1 MSRLFE
7 ALQQSGLQTQERPF
21 PVQHEPE
28 PVELQ
33 PEIKAAA
40 PVQPDRARTVAIHP
54 AADLPV
60 FTEENGVA
68 AEKFRLLA
76 FKLQQLQERA
86 PFKRLLVTSSVVQDG
101 KSLISANLALAM
113 AAREKC
119 EVLLIGG
126 DLRQPRLNEIFG
138 IGNLPGLGD
147 WMDQQHKPIS
157 DYLYRVEG
165 SQLWLLPAGASKLSA
180 LEILHSERL
189 RSLMDELSSRFE
201 YIVIDSPPVLAVAD
215 AHVWETL
222 SEATLLVVRERK
234 TPKKMLEKTLE
245 TIDRS
250 KLVGAVLNEAT
261 FSQQKYYG
269 YYGYY
274 GSPSEARELAKAAGE
289 QI

>member
-7 ALQQSGLQTQERPF
+7 ALQQSGVQTQERPF

-33 PEIKAAA
+33 PEIKATL
-40 PVQPDRARTVAIHP
+40 VETDRARTIEIHP
-54 AADLPV
+54 GADLPV
-60 FTEENGVA
+60 YTEENGVA

-86 PFKRLLVTSSVVQDG
+86 PFKRVLVTSSVVQDG

-119 EVLLIGG
+119 DVLLIGG
-126 DLRQPRLNEIFG
+126 DLRQPRLEEIFG
-138 IGNLPGLGD
+138 IGHLSGLAD
-147 WMDQQHKPIS
+147 WMDQQHKAIS
-157 DYLYRVEG
+157 DYLYRLG
-165 SQLWLLPAGASKLSA
+165 SSKLWLLPAGKGKLSA

-222 SEATLLVVRERK
+222 SEATLLVVREGK
-234 TPKKMLEKTLE
+234 TPKKMLEKALE
-245 TIDRS
+245 TVDRT
-250 KLVGAVLNEAT
+250 KLVGAVLNEAA
-261 FSQQKYYG
+261 FRQQKYYG

-274 GSPSEARELAKAAGE
+274 GSPSEPRELAKAAGE